1 MSSNVATLDGS
12 FIQEEPS
19 QVGKI
24 NDDANRMPNGIP
36 YIVGNELA
44 ERFSYYGMKG
54 LLIVF
59 MTQYLVDRSGVLA
72 TMSDADAKAW
82 YHIFISI
89 IAFCPI
95 IGSIISDV
103 FLGKYKTILYLSM
116 VYALG
121 HFCLAVDETRLG
133 LALGLGFIA
142 IGAGGIK
149 PIVSAHVGDQFT
161 EKKKHL
167 LQKIFATFYFC
178 INLGAFAS
186 SLLTPFLLNRYGP
199 RVAFGV
205 PGIIMLVAIVVF
217 WLGRKRYI
225 TVPPSGWSKYKK
237 ELASPNGKKAMKNIA
252 IIYLFVA
259 MFWAL
264 FEQGGSSWVLQSK
277 QMDRIM
283 DLRFWIFQY
292 DWLRFEILPA
302 QLKALNPLLVL
313 TLIPIFQKFLFPWVD
328 RFFRLSPLRKMTV
341 GMVMTAL
348 SFAIAAII
356 EERLQAGI
364 VVGIGWYFW
373 MELAMT
379 IAEIFVS
386 VTGLEFSYTQAP
398 NSMKSIIMGMWF
410 LTITVGNT
418 FTAGINF
425 LIEFLRKSGTNILQG
440 GDYYWFFVI
449 SMLINTVIFAFVAYH
464 YKEENYIQT
473 HGAVK
478 A

>member
-1 MSSNVATLDGS
+1 
-12 FIQEEPS
+12 
-19 QVGKI
+19 
-24 NDDANRMPNGIP
+24 
-36 YIVGNELA
+36 
-44 ERFSYYGMKG
+44 
-54 LLIVF
+54 
-59 MTQYLVDRSGVLA
+59 
-72 TMSDADAKAW
+72 
-82 YHIFISI
+82 
-89 IAFCPI
+89 
-95 IGSIISDV
+95 
-103 FLGKYKTILYLSM
+103 
-116 VYALG
+116 
-121 HFCLAVDETRLG
+121 
-133 LALGLGFIA
+133 
-142 IGAGGIK
+142 
-149 PIVSAHVGDQFT
+149 
-161 EKKKHL
+161 
-167 LQKIFATFYFC
+167 
-178 INLGAFAS
+178 
-186 SLLTPFLLNRYGP
+186 LLTPVLLDRYGP

-205 PGIIMLVAIVVF
+205 PGIVMLVAIVTF
-217 WLGRKRYI
+217 WLGRNRYK
-225 TVPPSGWSKYKK
+225 TVPPAGWSKYKK
-237 ELASPNGKKAMKNIA
+237 ELASPEGKKAMKNIA
-252 IIYLFVA
+252 LIYLFVA

-292 DWLRFEILPA
+292 DWLRFEVLPA
-302 QLKALNPLLVL
+302 QLKALNPVLVL
-313 TLIPIFQKFLFPWVD
+313 TLIPIFQRYLFPWVD
-328 RFFRLSPLRKMTV
+328 KFFKLSPLRKMTV

-425 LIEFLRKSGTNILQG
+425 LIEFLRKSGTHILQG

-449 SMLINTVIFAFVAYH
+449 SMLINTVIFAFVAYR
-464 YKEENYIQT
+464 YKEEHYIQT
-473 HGAVK
+473 HGEVRA
-478 A
+478 